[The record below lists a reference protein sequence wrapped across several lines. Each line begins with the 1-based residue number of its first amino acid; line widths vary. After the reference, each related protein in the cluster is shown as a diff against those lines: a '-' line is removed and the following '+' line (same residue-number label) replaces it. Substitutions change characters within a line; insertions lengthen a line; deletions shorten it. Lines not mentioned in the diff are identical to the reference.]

1 MDSSDAESC
10 GSPEGLSMEE
20 FTRLQ
25 DELMALRLYHEELLG
40 ERRWLERAP
49 PAPAAPWAAAAA
61 ATASLSSQVKVG
73 TEALSSLGNRGMATF
88 AKRTDNSE
96 LELKTRIRALQEEA
110 EEFRSVAANARSA
123 AAAVAA
129 APSSEAA
136 GVEASD
142 ELHDS
147 DDEDTV
153 LLKQKI
159 KAQKSELDR
168 LTEIFQRQ
176 QEQMLKLQDQISGKE
191 EERQK
196 LLRREVQAK
205 LKDRE
210 TQVEGMLRQLRSAE
224 EESRQS
230 QDLRN
235 QLRDFA
241 EQAINRNNVL
251 AEMRSVFHQQAANDA
266 LEQER
271 LFMVL
276 EDLAARAD
284 ADVSE
289 SRLSGRAEGAAHPPG
304 APVARTPQ
312 RPDAGAVTAAEQA
325 TVEAQCDLDPS
336 NSLAAVH
343 SRLLLQQIDDLRI
356 EKGLLE
362 KRSTRELQ
370 DLEALVKPRPKPRSK
385 PKEKVSL
392 PDWPGEEDPLP
403 AVPVAVQSEWF
414 AAQQVEFH
422 NIGSDDEPLDWERN
436 LSPESVH
443 GQEEYPVGL
452 HYVQQVAELEA
463 KSDELKLRLEELHEA
478 ESALRRESQEKNDLI
493 ALLLRKTKLP
503 EKEKEGWWSR
513 GSRNEE
519 LELQRVIEETTE
531 DNIRLRNDIK
541 IMSDQLRKVLAGEEA
556 PPKSR

>member
-1 MDSSDAESC
+1 MGRMQLEIPSALGRKSIFRNAFA
-10 GSPEGLSMEE
+10 GSNLQK
-20 FTRLQ
+20 LQ

-370 DLEALVKPRPKPRSK
+370 DLEALVKPRPKPS
-385 PKEKVSL
+385 
-392 PDWPGEEDPLP
+392 EEDPLP

-414 AAQQVEFH
+414 AAQQAFETVEFH

-436 LSPESVH
+436 LSPWPESVH
-443 GQEEYPVGL
+443 GQEEERWAGEAYPVGL

-478 ESALRRESQEKNDLI
+478 ESALRRESQAREK
-493 ALLLRKTKLP
+493 
-503 EKEKEGWWSR
+503 
-513 GSRNEE
+513 GSRAK
-519 LELQRVIEETTE
+519 LLSQGF
-531 DNIRLRNDIK
+531 
-541 IMSDQLRKVLAGEEA
+541 MF
-556 PPKSR
+556 